1 MCSLSHAFYGV
12 FIKLYFSGYIH
23 QVVSFFMQ
31 SIVIRNFL
39 QVRHKYRATCSFAG
53 FHMHPSSVCSLGLII
68 FAHTPPTSC
77 LPAHSLAWDFMSH
90 LQAVVNATSHT
101 LFVPIYLKPWCTP
114 LWVSIC
120 DQDLIWSVN
129 ATWHDLWTRPDMIC
143 EHDLTWAVN
152 ATWHVKLEFF
162 LDRMMTQNLLFA
174 VFWRWKSPES
184 QISFALSVAALK

>member
-23 QVVSFFMQ
+23 QVVSFLMQ

-143 EHDLTWAVN
+143 ERDLTCE
-152 ATWHVKLEFF
+152 TWIFLGSHDDTKSTFCGFLTMKKSWIPDFF
-162 LDRMMTQNLLFA
+162 CAFGRGPKIEDDR
-174 VFWRWKSPES
+174 
-184 QISFALSVAALK
+184 